1 MPRRT
6 VQAGLVVLVVVA
18 AAVTLVVLNRDR
30 SQSAPPAAA
39 PQWTTWAA
47 EVTAVRPGADA
58 ASVVIEVS
66 VPDCAGEPRVEMLT
80 EENDTVYANV
90 VVSGLGDCAG
100 RKAAEVVLRTPGP
113 LGTRPLMLN
122 SMDVWGPSGG
132 AYARC
137 DEQLGCVPPEDHCAE
152 AWIDKTVYGMDV
164 PIKRLHG
171 VRDVRGCDGDWL
183 VLDIN
188 RSAGDCPPAEGAPP
202 CAASGQASRV
212 FFEWREGWTSFA
224 GSQQAGCAD
233 AQAARPNFPAALC
246 SSLDAP

>member
-6 VQAGLVVLVVVA
+6 VQAGLVVVAVVVALVVV
-18 AAVTLVVLNRDR
+18 NRGDG
-30 SQSAPPAAA
+30 SAPPAAA
-39 PQWTTWAA
+39 PEWTTWAA
-47 EVTAVRPGADA
+47 EVTGVRPGADP
-58 ASVVIEVS
+58 ASVLIDVS
-66 VPDCAGEPRVEMLT
+66 IPDCGGEPRVEMLT

-90 VVSGLGDCAG
+90 VVSGPGTCTG
-100 RKAAEVVLRTPGP
+100 QKTAEVVLRTPGP

-122 SMDVWGPSGG
+122 TMDVWGLSGG

-137 DEQLGCVPPEDHCAE
+137 DEQLGCVPPADHCAE

-183 VLDIN
+183 VLDLN

-202 CAASGQASRV
+202 CTAGGQTSRV
-212 FFEWREGWTSFA
+212 FFEWRDGWTSFA

-233 AQAARPNFPAALC
+233 AHAVRPQFPAALC
-246 SSLDAP
+246 AALGAP